1 MSKSIKIPKVN
12 PTDLIEIQIYK
23 TGIIETKNGATL
35 IRCKKQ
41 VIEGVTIPRGF
52 EFWNREGY
60 IDREFTANPVFLVR
74 GEKLNEILRFLVME
88 GLRNG

>member
-1 MSKSIKIPKVN
+1 MTKSIKIPKVN
-12 PTDLIEIQIYK
+12 PDELHEVQIFR
-23 TGIIETKNGATL
+23 TGNILTKNGATL

-41 VIEGVTIPRGF
+41 VIEGVTIPSGF

-60 IDREFTANPVFLVR
+60 IDKEFSANPVFYVR
-74 GEKLNEILRFLVME
+74 GHKLNEILRFIVME